1 MSKYNTLCIGDYH
14 LKDYNKS
21 PLDTWQVKV
30 YMYSFKSIIKIIEKY
45 NISKLIL
52 LGDTFDI
59 IPKDNSL
66 ELFAKFMNQL
76 KPYNLEI
83 IGISGNHELLGG
95 QGKNYYLDVMKEYFN
110 LNYNIKVKEYEQ
122 IDDILYCS
130 HKHINRLEK
139 LNKKVK
145 IVYSHFRYNIPPIT
159 DEIDTIALQK
169 NAELVI
175 LGDIHHLNRK
185 GNIVYTS
192 SPTDTSFDSNND
204 LESHTPSILLLNEET
219 LEWKWETTLST
230 QYRKKKKIY
239 ASVDLFLADVENLRD
254 DFKTNHNFY
263 KCVVQDKKASLS
275 KVKKGLYEDFCII
288 TFEALDL
295 EYNYENKKISNDIV
309 KTLATQDTSKSLLEF
324 CEKNLTKPSLKDK
337 LHKFYH
343 RYESVQDKGE

>member
-1 MSKYNTLCIGDYH
+1 MANYNILCIGDYH
-14 LKDYNKS
+14 LRDLANS
-21 PLDTWQVKV
+21 HLDVWQYKV
-30 YMYSFKSIIKIIEKY
+30 YIQSFKNITKIIDKY
-45 NISKLIL
+45 KVNKLVL
-52 LGDTFDI
+52 LGDTWDV
-59 IPKDNSL
+59 IPKNNSL
-66 ELFAKFMNQL
+66 ELFALFMQML

-83 IGISGNHELLGG
+83 DMIAGNHTQISG
-95 QGKNYYLDVMKEYFN
+95 QGRNYYEDIMKEYFKI
-110 LNYNIKVKEYEQ
+110 NYNIDVKEYEKNA
-122 IDDILYCS
+122 DILYCS
-130 HKHINRLEK
+130 HKHIDKLEK
-139 LNKKVK
+139 IKPVK
-145 IVYSHFRYNIPPIT
+145 LVYSHFRSNIAPT
-159 DEIDTIALQK
+159 VDEIDVTAINKNVQLLIA
-169 NAELVI
+169 
-175 LGDIHHLNRK
+175 GDIHHRNQSK
-185 GNIVYTS
+185 NIVYTG
-192 SPTDTSFDSNND
+192 SPIDTSFDSNND
-204 LESHTPSILLLNEET
+204 LESHTPSVLLLNEET

-239 ASVDLFLADVENLRD
+239 ASVDSFLADVENLRG

>member
-14 LKDYNKS
+14 LKEYNKS
-21 PLDTWQVKV
+21 PLDTWQYKM
-30 YMYSFKSIIKIIEKY
+30 YIYSFKSIVKIIEKCK
-45 NISKLIL
+45 ISKLVL
-52 LGDTFDI
+52 SGDVFDI
-59 IPKDNSL
+59 PPRGNSL
-66 ELFAKFMNQL
+66 ELFARFINML

-83 IGISGNHELLGG
+83 ILIDGNHELITG
-95 QGKNYYLDVMKEYFN
+95 QGRNYYCDIMKDYFKI
-110 LNYNIKVKEYEQ
+110 NYNIDV
-122 IDDILYCS
+122 IDYKQDGDILYCN
-130 HKHINRLEK
+130 HKHINKLEK
-139 LNKKVK
+139 VK
-145 IVYSHFRYNIPPIT
+145 PVKLVYSHFRSNIAPIV
-159 DEIDTIALQK
+159 DEIDVTAIHK
-169 NAELVI
+169 NVELCI
-175 LGDIHHLNRK
+175 LGDIHCRNQNK
-185 GNIVYTS
+185 NIVYTG
-192 SPTDTSFDSNND
+192 SPVDTHFDSNNE
-204 LESHTPSILLLNEET
+204 LESHTPSVLLLNEET

-239 ASVDLFLADVENLRD
+239 ASVDSFLADVENLRE

-337 LHKFYH
+337 LYKFYH